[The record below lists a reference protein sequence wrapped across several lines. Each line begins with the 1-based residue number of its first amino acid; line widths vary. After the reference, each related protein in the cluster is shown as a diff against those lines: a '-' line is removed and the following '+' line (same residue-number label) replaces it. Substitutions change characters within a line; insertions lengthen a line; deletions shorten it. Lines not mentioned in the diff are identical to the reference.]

1 MNNIMNP
8 TIACKHCHRWLDKLD
23 NEDKIDYWC
32 DLCKQ
37 AYVQK
42 GDQIYV
48 SELQK
53 NPSILVTNGTSQV
66 ACTGLIGDI
75 ELVLTLYRQYKCADL
90 HPLAKEVLKALL

>member
-1 MNNIMNP
+1 MEKIMSMQCRHCPNWLERINNDD
-8 TIACKHCHRWLDKLD
+8 RLDF
-23 NEDKIDYWC
+23 WC
-32 DLCKQ
+32 PICRK

-75 ELVLTLYRQYKCADL
+75 ELVLKLYRQYKCADL